1 MLYEFWTC
9 IEMAKADL
17 AKLSKSIDKII
28 EREKDSS
35 RGLLNRQ
42 THIYTVSATTFA
54 AQLTRQLVNVRKFSP
69 LTDSEYER
77 KINELSKQYTED
89 LHTAL
94 SSLKGIN
101 FEGSGS
107 DNFKATL
114 SNQDHPSPFNAFQNA
129 RRLPVESLKAKVI
142 ESLFDKFTS
151 NQDYIDYTK
160 MSDEDLER
168 IKKDVSN
175 KTKKV
180 LATPGSNLEKYEML
194 SSRILGSFRTGNDGK
209 LERDGLSVRR
219 SRGMSDLGH
228 TKSLAVNK
236 LVLPIIAN
244 AIIEGTIEKQIKSL
258 GVKYN
263 IRAAVQKATDGMP
276 TSKTFEVDVEV
287 FDESSSQ
294 NRGDASIERSELKKA
309 TNLIKDRI
317 FEEIIKNDW
326 ANQDS
331 SPSYM
336 KLAKS
341 HLLRSASK
349 MGDGRNVKFQVDKSL
364 LVPINVKPTDLA
376 KTIKG
381 NKGSKKVVASGKNS
395 KIVPRVATIKPRN
408 TEPTKR
414 APNWLKLLPLI
425 NAKLADQVIQNMRAP
440 RLVNRTG
447 TFANSA
453 KVVGVEQTRD
463 GFPSFVFDYERN
475 PYDVFDRTKGRSPWN
490 TPERDPRTLVDVS
503 VREIVR
509 EMAIGRFFTRRA

>member
-1 MLYEFWTC
+1 
-9 IEMAKADL
+9 MAKADL

-42 THIYTVSATTFA
+42 THIYTVSAITFA

-69 LTDSEYER
+69 LTDSEYES
-77 KINELSKQYTED
+77 KINQLSKQYTKD
-89 LHTAL
+89 LHSAL
-94 SSLKGIN
+94 TSLKGVN

-160 MSDEDLER
+160 MSDDDLER
-168 IKKDVSN
+168 IKKDVGN
-175 KTKKV
+175 KAKKI

-209 LERDGLSVRR
+209 LERDDLSVRR

-228 TKSLAVNK
+228 AKSLAVNK

-244 AIIEGTIEKQIKSL
+244 AIIEGTIEKQVKSL

-263 IRAAVQKATDGMP
+263 IRSAVQKATDGMP
-276 TSKTFEVDVEV
+276 TSKTFELDVEV

-294 NRGDASIERSELKKA
+294 NRGDASTERSELKKA
-309 TNLIKDRI
+309 TNLIRDRI
-317 FEEIIKNDW
+317 FEEIMKNDW

-349 MGDGRNVKFQVDKSL
+349 MGRSPNTKFQTDKSL
-364 LVPINVKPTDLA
+364 LVPLNISPTDLA

-381 NKGSKKVVASGKNS
+381 NKGSKNIVASGKNS
-395 KIVPRVATIKPRN
+395 KVVPKVATTKPRN

-414 APNWLKLLPLI
+414 APNWLRLLPLI
-425 NAKLADQVIQNMRAP
+425 NAKLADQVVKNMRAP

-447 TFANSA
+447 TFASSA
-453 KVVGVEQTRD
+453 KVINVEQTRE
-463 GFPSFVFDYERN
+463 GFPSFVFDYERD

-490 TPERDPRTLVDVS
+490 TPERDPRTLVDIS